1 MKCRIDNQPVNIQSE
16 HTNIHA
22 DSIWSIYKLLR
33 SFICKLTI

>member
-22 DSIWSIYKLLR
+22 DSI
-33 SFICKLTI
+33 